1 MSKIRFVGLDVHA
14 DTIAIAVAESAGEV
28 HSLGIIPNRPE
39 SVRKM
44 IAKLGP
50 AGKLKCCYEAGP
62 TGYVLYW
69 QLTQMGVACEVI
81 APSLVPVK
89 SGDRVKTDRRDAE
102 KLARCYRAGELTA
115 VWVPDAAHEAL
126 RDLVRAREA
135 AKKDQLRHRHR
146 LGKFLLRHGKR
157 PSGGG
162 EPWTRKYLN
171 WIRIHARFEEAA
183 LEATLAHYLGEV
195 EHAADRIVKLEQAI
209 DEAVAKAPVGVRAVI
224 EALQALRGVAQTTA
238 ATVVCEL
245 GSLSRFRS
253 PRQLMGYS
261 GLVPREYSSG
271 SRTQRGG
278 ITKSGNAHLRR
289 VLVESV
295 WAYRHRPN
303 VQGRVLRRQ
312 KALALSE
319 EAKQIAWKAQQRLYK
334 RYVALTARGKTSGQA
349 MTALAREL
357 LGFVWA
363 IAVHAEK
370 QFPLPKAA

>member
-157 PSGGG
+157 PSGAG

-171 WIRIHARFEEAA
+171 WIRIHARFEAVGA
-183 LEATLAHYLGEV
+183 GS
-195 EHAADRIVKLEQAI
+195 HA
-209 DEAVAKAPVGVRAVI
+209 
-224 EALQALRGVAQTTA
+224 
-238 ATVVCEL
+238 
-245 GSLSRFRS
+245 GSITSR
-253 PRQLMGYS
+253 
-261 GLVPREYSSG
+261 
-271 SRTQRGG
+271 SRTRGG
-278 ITKSGNAHLRR
+278 PDCEAGTGNR
-289 VLVESV
+289 
-295 WAYRHRPN
+295 
-303 VQGRVLRRQ
+303 
-312 KALALSE
+312 
-319 EAKQIAWKAQQRLYK
+319 
-334 RYVALTARGKTSGQA
+334 
-349 MTALAREL
+349 
-357 LGFVWA
+357 
-363 IAVHAEK
+363 
-370 QFPLPKAA
+370 